1 MRHFRHIAIGWIS
14 FDNFL
19 RAPANDDATNMSSDQ
34 QQQVDGSAAP
44 TQQTAGQPPAGV
56 PSNQLQQIAI
66 AMARDETHPLISQLT
81 PQQTAQVRIQS
92 TYFKIKKNIADW
104 TESLNNVRTELA
116 RTDLPEEERTK
127 LQQYEQRA
135 VTQIANSDSTL
146 RRMVQATQQRASQA
160 QQQQQQQQQQMQ
172 NQTPGQPLQPV
183 PSVEKLSRKAD
194 AAAAA
199 AATHS
204 SSPKLA
210 TKPGVGTNKDATLT
224 TGETKDDAPKPSLS
238 APYLPPASA
247 APSTAQPPPPAPSA
261 TISQAALGTV
271 AANVAPPRPTL
282 SGGYAVGTPVL
293 GTPPVVRPPLQ
304 VDIDSGTKL
313 LSKRK
318 LQELVK
324 QIDPEERL
332 EPDVEDVSEA
342 PAWSTI
348 NNCLVAT

>member
-1 MRHFRHIAIGWIS
+1 MRR
-14 FDNFL
+14 
-19 RAPANDDATNMSSDQ
+19 ANDDATNMSSDQ
-34 QQQVDGSAAP
+34 QQQSDGSAAS
-44 TQQTAGQPPAGV
+44 TQQSAGQPPAGV
-56 PSNQLQQIAI
+56 PANQLQQIAI

-160 QQQQQQQQQQMQ
+160 QQQQQQQQQQQ
-172 NQTPGQPLQPV
+172 LQSQSSGQPLQPV
-183 PSVEKLSRKAD
+183 PTVEKLSQKAD

-199 AATHS
+199 AAAHS
-204 SSPKLA
+204 NSPKLA
-210 TKPGVGTNKDATLT
+210 TKPGVGINKDATLA
-224 TGETKDDAPKPSLS
+224 TGDTKDDAPKPSLS

-247 APSTAQPPPPAPSA
+247 APATAPPPPPAPSVI
-261 TISQAALGTV
+261 TSQAGLGTV
-271 AANVAPPRPTL
+271 AAANVAPPRPTL

-293 GTPPVVRPPLQ
+293 GTPPVIRPPLQ

-332 EPDVEDVSEA
+332 EPDVEDVRKSGLVQR
-342 PAWSTI
+342 TT
-348 NNCLVAT
+348 NGCLVTT